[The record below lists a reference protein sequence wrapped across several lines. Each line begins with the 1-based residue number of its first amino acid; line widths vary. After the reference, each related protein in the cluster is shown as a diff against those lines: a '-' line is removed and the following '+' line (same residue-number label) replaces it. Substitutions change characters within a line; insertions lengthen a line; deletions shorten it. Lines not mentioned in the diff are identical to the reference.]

1 MVKHRAGAECG
12 GLSERI
18 RPINSCERAGP
29 QAETG
34 LDRVSPY

>member
-1 MVKHRAGAECG
+1 MVKHRGEVECG

-29 QAETG
+29 QAEIG
-34 LDRVSPY
+34 LGRVSPY